1 MNSPIATGTLA
12 SAYVKAKLKVLA
24 AGYAPEIMW
33 QKTLEIQDL
42 TEVHLL
48 RECAW
53 VILSSGMRESV
64 IRKKFPDIGHSFF
77 EWASAKEIVLHRD
90 HCIRTALR
98 FFWHERKIEA
108 IAQSAQIIYSKGFE
122 VLRDEIAYDPIG
134 TLRQFPYIGP
144 ATSFHMAKNIGLPFA
159 KPDRHLCRLAALSG
173 YEEPSDLCSA
183 IAEYIGDP
191 VSVVDIVLWRFA
203 ILQPDYLTVFLCPD
217 AEDSRL

>member
-1 MNSPIATGTLA
+1 MNSAIATGTLA

-24 AGYAPEIMW
+24 SGFAPEIMW
-33 QKTLEIQDL
+33 QKTLRIQEL
-42 TEVHLL
+42 TEVDLL

-64 IRKKFPDIGHSFF
+64 VRTKFPCIGQAFF
-77 EWASAKEIVLHRD
+77 DWASAQEIVLHSD
-90 HCIRTALR
+90 HCIRTALP
-98 FFWHERKIEA
+98 FFRHERKIEA

-122 VLRDEIAYDPIG
+122 VLRDEIACDPIG
-134 TLRQFPYIGP
+134 TLQQFPYIGP

-173 YEEPSDLCSA
+173 YERASDLCRA
-183 IAEYIGDP
+183 IADYIGDP

-203 ILQPDYLTVFLCPD
+203 VLHPDYLTVFLCPD
-217 AEDSRL
+217 TKDS

>member
-1 MNSPIATGTLA
+1 MNIMVATGTLA
-12 SAYVKAKLKVLA
+12 SAYVKAKLRVLA
-24 AGYAPEIMW
+24 SGYAPEILW
-33 QKTLEIQDL
+33 QKTLRIQDL
-42 TEVHLL
+42 TEVDLL

-64 IRKKFPDIGHSFF
+64 VSKKFPDIGQAFF
-77 EWASAKEIVLHRD
+77 DWASAQEIVWHRD
-90 HCIRTALR
+90 HCVRTALP
-98 FFWHERKIEA
+98 FFRHEGKIEA

-122 VLRDEIAYDPIG
+122 VLRDEIVRDPIG

-217 AEDSRL
+217 AEDS

>member
-24 AGYAPEIMW
+24 AGYAPEITW

-42 TEVHLL
+42 TEVRLL

-64 IRKKFPDIGHSFF
+64 IRKKFPDISHSFF
-77 EWASAKEIVLHRD
+77 EWASAQEIVLHRD
-90 HCIRTALR
+90 HCIRTALP
-98 FFWHERKIEA
+98 FFWHQRKIEA

-122 VLRDEIAYDPIG
+122 VLRDEIAHDPIG
-134 TLRQFPYIGP
+134 TLRQFPYLGP
-144 ATSFHMAKNIGLPFA
+144 ATSFHLAKNIGLPFA

-173 YEEPSDLCSA
+173 YQRPSDLCSA

-191 VSVVDIVLWRFA
+191 VAVVDIVLWRFA
-203 ILQPDYLTVFLCPD
+203 VLHPDYLTAFLCAETKD
-217 AEDSRL
+217 A

>member
-64 IRKKFPDIGHSFF
+64 IRKKFPDITHAFF
-77 EWASAKEIVLHRD
+77 EWASAQEIVLHRD
-90 HCIRTALR
+90 HCIRTALP

-144 ATSFHMAKNIGLPFA
+144 ATSFHVAKNIGLPFA
-159 KPDRHLCRLAALSG
+159 KPDRHLCRLAVLSG
-173 YEEPSDLCSA
+173 YERPSDLCSA

-191 VSVVDIVLWRFA
+191 VAVVDIVLWRFA
-203 ILQPDYLTVFLCPD
+203 ILHPDYLTAFLCTETKD
-217 AEDSRL
+217 A

>member
-1 MNSPIATGTLA
+1 MNSMVATGTPA

-24 AGYAPEIMW
+24 SGYAPEILW
-33 QKTLEIQDL
+33 QKTLRIQDL
-42 TEVHLL
+42 TEVELL

-64 IRKKFPDIGHSFF
+64 VSKKFPDIGQAFF
-77 EWASAKEIVLHRD
+77 DWASAQEIVWHRD
-90 HCIRTALR
+90 HCVRTALP
-98 FFWHERKIEA
+98 FFRHEGKIEA

-122 VLRDEIAYDPIG
+122 VLRDEIVRDPIG
-134 TLRQFPYIGP
+134 TLRHFPYIGP

-217 AEDSRL
+217 AEDS